1 MAGISEEEIDLAD
14 DSSDPRGALID
25 LLVAF
30 EKANAAD
37 EPAELLAKLRAELA
51 PMRVTALK
59 RRAREAGV
67 DAEALAAAD
76 DAADVQRA
84 VIELILR
91 NASGAELC
99 AAEARAADQARENGV
114 RWSLV
119 HQYCTLNST
128 GTKDM
133 LYLSDTK
140 DNTAGEQPPFATRT
154 EGDGDGA
161 ARAAL
166 GVKAILTPPCIFH

>member
-91 NASGAELC
+91 NASGA
-99 AAEARAADQARENGV
+99 DQARENGV

-140 DNTAGEQPPFATRT
+140 DNTAGEQQPFATRT